1 MYTNNIRFFI
11 GSLTL
16 VVLLVVLTC
25 VANAQQ
31 ATCESRDTVLQTIK
45 GKFNEQLVFRGI
57 SKRGHITL
65 IYLNDKTGSWTA
77 TIIRPTDPT
86 AMCGVDVGTT
96 GEAISNAQKT
106 LYQQE
111 LQ

>member
-45 GKFNEQLVFRGI
+45 GKFNEQLIFRGI

-65 IYLNDKTGSWTA
+65 VYLNDKTGSWTA

-106 LYQQE
+106 HYQQE

>member
-45 GKFNEQLVFRGI
+45 GKFNEQLIFRGI

-65 IYLNDKTGSWTA
+65 VYLNDKTGSWTA

-106 LYQQE
+106 LYQQK

>member
-65 IYLNDKTGSWTA
+65 VYLNDKTGSWTA

-106 LYQQE
+106 LYQQK